1 VKVRSIDLDDDGMPE
16 SVTVV
21 MTAREAAV
29 IMTMIGK
36 TSINDRMA
44 LFDGADQA
52 AKDIHSA
59 LLGDVA
65 DRFYEDGICDMA
77 RELNGL

>member
-1 VKVRSIDLDDDGMPE
+1 MKVRSIELDDDGMPDT
-16 SVTVV
+16 VTVV

-29 IMTMIGK
+29 MMTMIGK

-59 LLGDVA
+59 LTADVA
-65 DRFYEDGICDMA
+65 NRFYDDGIRDMV